1 MPELSAM
8 QWFIYGGII
17 ALALLAWYQRAV
29 TLAGAATGVFVA
41 AGLYYSAGHTGLVL
55 LAVFFVSG
63 TLVTRYRGKEKQKF
77 SSGTPEKNGRNATQV
92 LANSGAALLC
102 ALGLLVVPEQK
113 DAWILGMG
121 AAFAAAT
128 ADTWSSEL
136 GMIWGK
142 RMFRPFGNS
151 NARAGDNGV
160 ISFEGTIAG
169 ILGNLFIALVF
180 HWLAFPAYSLLLIA
194 GTIGNL
200 ADTWLGEFA
209 ENKGRLGNNAVNFLS
224 TLIASLLAL
233 LIHMF

>member
-8 QWFIYGGII
+8 HWFIYGGII

-41 AGLYYSAGHTGLVL
+41 AGLYYSAGHTGLAL

-77 SSGTPEKNGRNATQV
+77 SSGTKEKNGRTATQV
-92 LANSGAALLC
+92 LANSGAALLS
-102 ALGLLVVPEQK
+102 ALGLLLLPEQK
-113 DAWILGMG
+113 DAWFLGMA

-136 GMIWGK
+136 GIVWGK
-142 RMFRPFGNS
+142 TIFRPFS
-151 NARAGDNGV
+151 KSQALAGDNGV
-160 ISFEGTIAG
+160 ISLEGSIAG
-169 ILGNLFIALVF
+169 IMGNLLIALVF
-180 HWLAFPAYSLLLIA
+180 HWLAFPAYGVLLLA

>member
-8 QWFIYGGII
+8 HWFIYGGII

-63 TLVTRYRGKEKQKF
+63 TLVTRYRGDEKRRKGF
-77 SSGTPEKNGRNATQV
+77 ADADKSARTATQV

-102 ALGLLVVPEQK
+102 ALGLLLFPQHH
-113 DAWILGMG
+113 DLWLLGMA
-121 AAFAAAT
+121 AAFSSAT

-160 ISFEGTIAG
+160 ISLEGTIAG

-200 ADTWLGEFA
+200 ADTWLGEIA